1 MALELQYKFTFIDV
15 DEQDPAEAQHARS
28 RSCPPTAGRHSAMD
42 TGMDA
47 HEEEKAMRGYV
58 LMLKQKQG
66 DAGFAKALHQKA
78 DSPFGSVLDASPAS
92 TAAPE
97 SEGDWSPGQSTN
109 TDDSPA
115 TFMEGTPRSS
125 SLDRRVAE
133 LLPSHGSLG
142 HPEVCRRPCIYFL
155 AGHCENGNACGLPRG
170 GLRGARHAGGRVGQ
184 HAGPA
189 GIHLGPGH
197 PKPAQ
202 DPGAHELLQPD
213 WIGDAPVPEP
223 TRKRFRELRA
233 THGSPGE

>member
-15 DEQDPAEAQHARS
+15 DEQDPAEAQHSRS
-28 RSCPPTAGRHSAMD
+28 RSCPPTSGRHSAMD
-42 TGMDA
+42 MGMDA

-58 LMLKQKQG
+58 DMLKQKQGDAGYVDMLKQKQG
-66 DAGFAKALHQKA
+66 DAGFARALHQKA

-155 AGHCENGNACGLPRG
+155 AGHCENGNACAYCHLP
-170 GLRGARHAGGRVGQ
+170 HM
-184 HAGPA
+184 
-189 GIHLGPGH
+189 
-197 PKPAQ
+197 
-202 DPGAHELLQPD
+202 DPRR
-213 WIGDAPVPEP
+213 I
-223 TRKRFRELRA
+223 
-233 THGSPGE
+233 